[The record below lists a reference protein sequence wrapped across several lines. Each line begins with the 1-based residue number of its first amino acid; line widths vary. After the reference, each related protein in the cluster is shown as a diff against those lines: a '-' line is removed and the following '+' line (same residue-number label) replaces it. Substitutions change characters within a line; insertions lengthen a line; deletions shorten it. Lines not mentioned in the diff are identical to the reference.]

1 MSKGKVIFITATD
14 TAVGKTVAAFVV
26 GVLLE
31 SRGFDVG
38 VMKPVQCAGGDAPFL
53 KKVLDVQDELK
64 VINPFY
70 APEPLSPHLAFRR
83 SKIKFD
89 KRRVQ
94 DGLKKLRARHD
105 IVLVEGAGGLMVP
118 LTSGYYNA
126 DLIADLKA
134 RVIIVA
140 RLGLGTINHTLLTI
154 NEAKRRG
161 LKIMGLVFCQTKHGR
176 RGLPESTNPQE
187 IEKLSGVKVLGIIPY
202 LKPLNRKNILR
213 RCQNL
218 KLNV

>member
-14 TAVGKTVAAFVV
+14 TAAGKTVTAFCL
-26 GVLLE
+26 GVLL
-31 SRGFDVG
+31 RGQGLDVG
-38 VMKPVQCAGGDAPFL
+38 VMKPVQCAGGDARFL
-53 KKVLDVQDELK
+53 KKALGLADELK
-64 VINPFY
+64 AINPFY

-94 DGLKKLRARHD
+94 EELEKLRARHD

-118 LTSGYYNA
+118 LTNGYYNA

-140 RLGLGTINHTLLTI
+140 RPGLGTINHTLLTVR
-154 NEAKRRG
+154 EAQRRG
-161 LKIMGLVFCQTKHGR
+161 LMIMGLVFCQTRPGKK
-176 RGLPESTNPQE
+176 GLAESTNPQE

-202 LKPLNRKNILR
+202 LKPLNAKNVLR

>member
-1 MSKGKVIFITATD
+1 MPKGKVIFITGTD
-14 TAVGKTVAAFVV
+14 TAAGKTVAAFCL

-31 SRGFDVG
+31 NQGFDIG
-38 VMKPVQCAGGDAPFL
+38 VMKPVQCAGEDAQFL
-53 KKVLDVQDELK
+53 KKALKLQDELT

-89 KRRVQ
+89 KRLVQ
-94 DGLKKLRARHD
+94 DGLKKLRSRHD
-105 IVLVEGAGGLMVP
+105 IILVEGAGGLMVP
-118 LTSGYYNA
+118 LTNGYYNA

-154 NEAKRRG
+154 NEAQKRG
-161 LKIMGLVFCQTKHGR
+161 LRIMGLIFCQTKPGKK
-176 RGLPESTNPQE
+176 GLPESTNPQE